1 MIKPHSHRL
10 HQATH
15 YHKRTLYPMCG
26 IIGIVG
32 RSSVQ
37 ERLID
42 SLKRLEYR
50 GYDSAGVAGV
60 VNSRIERRRSAGKI
74 RALEE
79 VLANEPLNATVGIGH
94 TRWATHGGPT
104 TRNAH
109 PQKAGRITLVHN
121 GIIENYAELREALKA
136 KGRTFES
143 ETDTEVI
150 AALIDA
156 ELENGK
162 PALDALKAALDQ
174 LSGAYAIAVL
184 VEGEDALI
192 MGARKGSPLVVGYGE
207 GEMYLGSDALAVGP
221 FTNKIAYL
229 EEGDYVAI
237 DHDKAKIFNERGEP
251 VERQVRTV
259 AASAALV
266 EKGNYR
272 HFMEKEIH
280 DQPEGCQRTIAA
292 YVDTLTNRTA
302 MPGGIDFAELDRIQI
317 VACGTSYIA
326 GLLGKYLIEQLAD
339 LPVDVEI
346 ASEFRYRRPALS
358 ARSLVI
364 AMSQS
369 GETADTL
376 AALRFCQAKGMKS
389 AAVVNAQESTMA
401 REVDVVWPIH
411 CGPEIGVAS
420 TKAFTAQISV
430 LTALAVAAARARG
443 RIEEAEED
451 RLVHVLLGAPRLI
464 AESINLEDAVRAVAT
479 EIAKARDVLFLGRG
493 PMYPLALEGALKLKE
508 ISYIHAEGYA
518 AGELKHG
525 PIALV
530 DDKTPIVILAPFDS
544 YFEKSASNM
553 SEVMARGG
561 QVVFIT
567 DPEGQQHAPAGA
579 RVVVTAP
586 KCDPLIAPLVMA
598 APIQL
603 LAYYVAVQKGADV
616 DQPRNLAKSV
626 TVE

>member
-1 MIKPHSHRL
+1 
-10 HQATH
+10 
-15 YHKRTLYPMCG
+15 MCG

-32 RSSVQ
+32 TKPVQ
-37 ERLID
+37 ARLID

-50 GYDSAGVAGV
+50 GYDSAGIAGV
-60 VNSRIERRRSAGKI
+60 VDGHVERRRAKGKI

-79 VLANEPLNATVGIGH
+79 VLATEPLNATVGIGH
-94 TRWATHGGPT
+94 TRWATHGEPS

-109 PQKAGRITLVHN
+109 PQQAGRVTLVHN
-121 GIIENYAELREALKA
+121 GIIENYAELREGLKA
-136 KGRTFES
+136 KGRSFES

-150 AALIDA
+150 AQLMDE
-156 ELENGK
+156 ELKTRPPLE
-162 PALDALKAALDQ
+162 ALKATLDQ
-174 LSGAYAIAVL
+174 LKGAYALAVL
-184 VEGEDALI
+184 IDGEDELI
-192 MGARKGSPLVVGYGE
+192 MGARRGSPLVVGYGK
-207 GEMYLGSDALAVGP
+207 GEMFLGSDALAVGP
-221 FTNKIAYL
+221 FTSRISYL

-237 DHDKAKIFNERGEP
+237 DHDTVRIFDETGQPAERP
-251 VERQVRTV
+251 IATV
-259 AASAALV
+259 PASAALV

-280 DQPEGCQRTIAA
+280 DQPEGCQHTIAA
-292 YVDTLTNRTA
+292 YVDPLSGHTSIT
-302 MPGGIDFAELDRIQI
+302 GDIDWAKLERMQI

-326 GLLGKYLIEQLAD
+326 GLMGKYLIEQLAD

-346 ASEFRYRRPALS
+346 ASEFRYRQPALR
-358 ARSLVI
+358 AGSLAV

-376 AALRFCQAKGMKS
+376 AALRYCQAKGMQT

-420 TKAFTAQISV
+420 TKAFTAQVCV
-430 LTALAVAAARARG
+430 LIAIAIAAARARG
-443 RIEEAEED
+443 KIDEAEEQ
-451 RLVHVLLGAPRLI
+451 RLVKVLLEAPRLI
-464 AESINLEDAVRAVAT
+464 AESIKLEDAVREVAL
-479 EIAKARDVLFLGRG
+479 EVSKARDVLYLGRG

-530 DDKTPIVILAPFDS
+530 DEDTPIVILAPFDS

-553 SEVMARGG
+553 QEVMARGG
-561 QVVFIT
+561 QVIFIT
-567 DPEGQQHAPAGA
+567 DPEGEKHAPAGA

-586 KCDPLIAPLVMA
+586 KSDPLIAPLVLA
-598 APIQL
+598 APVQL

>member
-1 MIKPHSHRL
+1 
-10 HQATH
+10 
-15 YHKRTLYPMCG
+15 MCG

-32 RSSVQ
+32 KAPVS

-50 GYDSAGVAGV
+50 GYDSAGVAAV
-60 VNSRIERRRSAGKI
+60 VGGKVERRRAQGKI
-74 RALEE
+74 KNLEAL
-79 VLANEPLNATVGIGH
+79 LAEEPLGGQNGIGH
-94 TRWATHGGPT
+94 VRWATHGAPNLK
-104 TRNAH
+104 NAH
-109 PQKAGRITLVHN
+109 PHTAGRVTLVHN
-121 GIIENYAELREALKA
+121 GIIENFAELKA
-136 KGRTFES
+136 ELAATGRTFES
-143 ETDTEVI
+143 DTDTEVI
-150 AALIDA
+150 AHLIDA
-156 ELENGK
+156 ELATGLAPLE
-162 PALDALKAALDQ
+162 AFKAALDR
-174 LSGAYAIAVL
+174 LTGAYALAVL
-184 VEGEDALI
+184 IEGADNLI
-192 MGARKGSPLVVGYGE
+192 LGARRGSPLVVGEGQ
-207 GEMYLGSDALAVGP
+207 GEMFLGSDALAVGP
-221 FTNKIAYL
+221 FTNRVVYL

-237 DHDKAKIFNERGEP
+237 DHDSARIFDASGALVTRAVKVVP
-251 VERQVRTV
+251 
-259 AASAALV
+259 ASAV
-266 EKGNYR
+266 MMEKGNYR

-280 DQPEGCQRTIAA
+280 DQPEGCQRTISA
-292 YVDTLTNRTA
+292 YVDALTARAA
-302 MPGGIDFAELDRIQI
+302 MPGDLDFKALERIQI

-326 GLLGKYLIEQLAD
+326 GVIGKYLIEQLAD

-346 ASEFRYRRPALS
+346 ASEFRYRQPAL
-358 ARSLVI
+358 RPGSLVI

-376 AALRFCQAKGMKS
+376 AALRYCKAKGMKS
-389 AAVVNAQESTMA
+389 AVVVNAQESTMA

-420 TKAFTAQISV
+420 TKAFTAQVSV
-430 LTALAVAAARARG
+430 MIALAVAAAKARG
-443 RIEEAEED
+443 MIDAAEEQ
-451 RLVHVLLGAPRLI
+451 RMVKVMLEAPRLI
-464 AESINLEDAVRAVAT
+464 AEAIGLEDALKEIAFD
-479 EIAKARDVLFLGRG
+479 IAKARDVLFLGRG
-493 PMYPLALEGALKLKE
+493 PMSALALEGALKLKE

-530 DDKTPIVILAPFDS
+530 DDQTPIIILAPYDS

-567 DPEGQQHAPAGA
+567 DPEGAKHAPAGA

-586 KCDPLIAPLVMA
+586 ASDPLVSTLVMS

-603 LAYYVAVQKGADV
+603 LAYHVAVVKGADV

>member
-1 MIKPHSHRL
+1 
-10 HQATH
+10 
-15 YHKRTLYPMCG
+15 MCG

-32 RSSVQ
+32 RSDVAP
-37 ERLID
+37 RLIE

-50 GYDSAGVAGV
+50 GYDSAGVAAV
-60 VNSRIERRRSAGKI
+60 VDGALERRRAPGKL
-74 RALEE
+74 RELEALLED
-79 VLANEPLNATVGIGH
+79 NPLKAQTGIGH
-94 TRWATHGGPT
+94 TRWATHGAPNEK
-104 TRNAH
+104 NAH
-109 PQKAGRITLVHN
+109 PHIAGRVAVVHN
-121 GIIENYAELREALKA
+121 GIIENFAELKA
-136 KGRTFES
+136 ELIGKGRVFS
-143 ETDTEVI
+143 SDTDTEVVAHLVDQNLVEGLAPMEAF
-150 AALIDA
+150 AA
-156 ELENGK
+156 
-162 PALDALKAALDQ
+162 AARR
-174 LSGAYAIAVL
+174 LSGAYALCVL
-184 VEGEDALI
+184 VLGERDMIFATRN
-192 MGARKGSPLVVGYGE
+192 GPPLVLGHGD
-207 GEMYLGSDALAVGP
+207 GEMFVGSDALAVGP
-221 FTNKIAYL
+221 FTNRVVYL
-229 EEGDYVAI
+229 EDGDYAAV
-237 DHDKAKIFNERGEP
+237 DHDGAKVFDASGTP
-251 VERQVRTV
+251 VVRPVKVV
-259 AASAALV
+259 ASSVALM

-292 YVDTLTNRTA
+292 YVDTLKGVA
-302 MPGGIDFAELDRIQI
+302 AVPGGIDWAGLERIQI

-326 GLLGKYLIEQLAD
+326 GVIGKYMIEKYAD

-346 ASEFRYRRPALS
+346 ASEFRYRDPAIRPSAL
-358 ARSLVI
+358 AI

-376 AALRFCQAKGMKS
+376 AALRYCIAKGMKS
-389 AAVVNAQESTMA
+389 AAVVNATESTMA

-420 TKAFTAQISV
+420 TKAFTAQVSV
-430 LTALAVAAARARG
+430 MTALAIAAARARG
-443 RIEEAEED
+443 RIDEAEEK
-451 RLVHVLLGAPRLI
+451 RLVRVLLEAPRLI
-464 AESINLEDAVRAVAT
+464 AESIQLEEAVRKVAV
-479 EIAKARDVLFLGRG
+479 EVAKARDVLYLGRG
-493 PMYPLALEGALKLKE
+493 PMSALALEGALKLKE

-530 DDKTPIVILAPFDS
+530 DEKTPIIILAPFDS

-567 DPEGQQHAPAGA
+567 DPQGAHEAPPGA
-579 RVVVTAP
+579 RVVMTAP
-586 KCDPLIAPLVMA
+586 SCDPLISPLVLS

-603 LAYYVAVQKGADV
+603 LAYHVAVQKGADV